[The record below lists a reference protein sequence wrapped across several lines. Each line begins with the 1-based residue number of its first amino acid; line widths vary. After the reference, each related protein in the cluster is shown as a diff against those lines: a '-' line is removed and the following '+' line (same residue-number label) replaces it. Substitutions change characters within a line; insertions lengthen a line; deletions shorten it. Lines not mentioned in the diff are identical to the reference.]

1 MLVYCACCLSNRN
14 FNAHGNPQFRPEL
27 KIKKILIHIAALLIL
42 TLKSTALFGQN
53 GNSQFTDMLDGRFD
67 VSNYLSD
74 NAYGF
79 LPVPIII
86 TDPAVDGGLG
96 LAGLFFH
103 ESEEEKDRRLEAM
116 KSTDS
121 GADQYLIPPSVS
133 ALAAAGTGNES
144 WFAGAGHLGF
154 FDGGRIRYTGGIGH
168 GDINLD
174 FFGSGSVTL
183 ERPVELNTQA
193 SGLFQK
199 IQFRLGDHPLFL
211 GISQRYIDAK
221 ISPNSLGALEDIL
234 PPDFIDEL
242 KRLLT
247 SEVVTSGLG
256 FNLEYDTRDNVF
268 SPHQGYRYTLEHLW
282 FRDRFGS
289 DIEYE
294 LTNFQGLNYWVLT
307 EQWRLGVKFDSE
319 YADSD
324 DLLPPFAT
332 PAINLR
338 GIPAMRYQ
346 GNFVAAIETELT
358 WQVDSRWSVNGFVGV
373 GRASD
378 STSEF
383 SEAPNR
389 STQGLG
395 FRYMIARRYGF
406 ETGVDVA
413 RGPEETVFYI
423 TAGSAWGR

>member
-1 MLVYCACCLSNRN
+1 M
-14 FNAHGNPQFRPEL
+14 
-27 KIKKILIHIAALLIL
+27 IALLIL
-42 TLKSTALFGQN
+42 TSNSATLFGQN

-67 VSNYLSD
+67 VSNFLSD

-96 LAGLFFH
+96 MAGLFFH
-103 ESEEEKDRRLEAM
+103 ESEEEKEQRLEAM
-116 KSTDS
+116 KSSDS

-133 ALAAAGTGNES
+133 ALAAAYTGNES

-168 GDINLD
+168 GDVNLD
-174 FFGSGSVTL
+174 FYGSGSITL

-193 SGLFQK
+193 NGIFQK
-199 IQFRLGDHPLFL
+199 IQFQIGDRPLFL

-221 ISPNSLGALEDIL
+221 ISPISLGALDDIL
-234 PPDFIDEL
+234 PPDFSDEL

-256 FNLEYDTRDNVF
+256 FNFEYDTRDNVF
-268 SPHQGYRYTLEHLW
+268 SPHKGYRYTLEHLW
-282 FRDRFGS
+282 FRDKFNS

-294 LTNFQGLNYWVLT
+294 LTGFQGLNYWGLT
-307 EQWRLGVKFDSE
+307 DQWRLGVKLDSE

-324 DLLPPFAT
+324 GPLPPFAT

-346 GNFVAAIETELT
+346 GNFVASVETELT

-378 STSEF
+378 STAEF
-383 SEAPNR
+383 SDAPKR
-389 STQGLG
+389 TTHGLG
-395 FRYMIARRYGF
+395 FRYLIARRYGF
-406 ETGVDVA
+406 EMGVDVA
-413 RGPEETVFYI
+413 KGPEETVFYI